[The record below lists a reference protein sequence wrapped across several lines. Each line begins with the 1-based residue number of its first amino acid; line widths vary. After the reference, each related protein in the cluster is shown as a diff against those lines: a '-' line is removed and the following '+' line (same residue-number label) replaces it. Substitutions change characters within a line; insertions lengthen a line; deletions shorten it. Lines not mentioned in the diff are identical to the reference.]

1 MIEKHIILEDI
12 DPVMFYGVGN
22 GNLQMIKSL
31 YPKLRIVAR
40 DNVIRVLGDEEEMA
54 KAEEDIEL
62 MRKHLAKYNM
72 LNEEDILDIVKGKQT
87 KADSV
92 KGVLVYSISGRP
104 IKSRSEN
111 QQQLIEAYEKND
123 MIFAVGPAG
132 TGKTYLS
139 IALAVKA
146 LKEKAI
152 KKIILSRPAV
162 EAGEKLGFLPGD
174 MKDKIDPYL
183 QPLYDALE
191 DMIPAVKLQDMM
203 EKHIIQ
209 IAPLAFMRGRT
220 LSDAVVILDEAQ
232 NTTSQQIRMFL
243 TRMGMNTK
251 MIITGDL
258 TQIDLPREQ
267 RSGLKEA
274 LKILEGVE
282 GIASSTHTTSMTRRE
297 RKHEKLKKQINYKL
311 NKMKALTKTDFH
323 FDGQKSVYHGKVR
336 DVYDINDDI
345 LVMVATDRIS
355 AFDVV
360 LPKGIPFK
368 GQVLNQIAAKFLDTT
383 TDICPNWKLATP
395 DPMVTVGLKCEGFR
409 VEMIIRSILTGSAWR
424 DYQKGCREIC
434 GVKLPDG
441 MRENERFPEPII
453 TPTTKADE
461 GHDMNISKEEIIAQG
476 IVSAEDYAVM
486 EDYTRRIFARG
497 QEIAAK
503 QGLILVDTK
512 YEFGKRDGKVY
523 LIDEI
528 HTPDSSR
535 YFYADGYEEKFEKGE
550 PQRQLSKEFVRQWLI
565 EHNFM
570 NEPGQT
576 MPEITDEYAE
586 SVSDRYIEL
595 YEHITGEKFDKAAEE
610 GDIAAR
616 IEKNVSEWLA
626 AHK

>member
-1 MIEKHIILEDI
+1 MIEKHIVLEDVN
-12 DPVMFYGVGN
+12 PVMFYGVN
-22 GNLQMIKSL
+22 NAHLQMIKSL

-40 DNVIRVLGDEEEMA
+40 DNVLRVLGDEEEMA

-123 MIFAVGPAG
+123 MVFAVGPAG

-274 LKILEGVE
+274 LKILDGVE
-282 GIASSTHTTSMTRRE
+282 GIGVV
-297 RKHEKLKKQINYKL
+297 KL
-311 NKMKALTKTDFH
+311 
-323 FDGQKSVYHGKVR
+323 GQKDIVR
-336 DVYDINDDI
+336 HKLVTRIVNAYDKYDKER
-345 LVMVATDRIS
+345 AEARE
-355 AFDVV
+355 A
-360 LPKGIPFK
+360 
-368 GQVLNQIAAKFLDTT
+368 
-383 TDICPNWKLATP
+383 
-395 DPMVTVGLKCEGFR
+395 
-409 VEMIIRSILTGSAWR
+409 
-424 DYQKGCREIC
+424 QKAE
-434 GVKLPDG
+434 KD
-441 MRENERFPEPII
+441 N
-453 TPTTKADE
+453 
-461 GHDMNISKEEIIAQG
+461 SK
-476 IVSAEDYAVM
+476 
-486 EDYTRRIFARG
+486 
-497 QEIAAK
+497 
-503 QGLILVDTK
+503 
-512 YEFGKRDGKVY
+512 
-523 LIDEI
+523 
-528 HTPDSSR
+528 
-535 YFYADGYEEKFEKGE
+535 
-550 PQRQLSKEFVRQWLI
+550 
-565 EHNFM
+565 
-570 NEPGQT
+570 
-576 MPEITDEYAE
+576 
-586 SVSDRYIEL
+586 
-595 YEHITGEKFDKAAEE
+595 
-610 GDIAAR
+610 
-616 IEKNVSEWLA
+616 
-626 AHK
+626 